1 MCQCIQFSQLI
12 GGTKKIKLF
21 TIIHKKL
28 KKKMFIQLTYVACIN
43 GIIKQKVYK
52 RQSLRIAQ
60 VTAVIVVV

>member
-21 TIIHKKL
+21 TIIHKKF

-43 GIIKQKVYK
+43 GTIKQKVYK
-52 RQSLRIAQ
+52 RWSLRIAQ